1 MAKTRG
7 MVGYKGLLFSG
18 FAMRGVLEDIELFT
32 AQQFTGSSEL
42 LAVKLKNRR
51 EKINPFCLRTRAP
64 SCQNS
69 LFTKFMSSVCASL
82 LYTLFMLNHGI
93 RTAHIFQIIFYFIF
107 MFLFYVCT
115 RGGEGS
121 VGKRRVFCQY
131 QQVQNIQSLCNAINH
146 DQVQGHFNSV
156 YFVSVTTAPL
166 PHCQSALLLLPNQN
180 FRKGECD
187 LTRGR

>member
-1 MAKTRG
+1 M
-7 MVGYKGLLFSG
+7 
-18 FAMRGVLEDIELFT
+18 
-32 AQQFTGSSEL
+32 
-42 LAVKLKNRR
+42 KLKNRR

-115 RGGEGS
+115 RGVGGGGSEGE
-121 VGKRRVFCQY
+121 RRVFIL
-131 QQVQNIQSLCNAINH
+131 VPTSLEYPVAMQCYKSWPGPGTFQFRSFCFGYNCSAASLPICFIVVTKSDFSEGRMRFDEREINK
-146 DQVQGHFNSV
+146 FNSGHV
-156 YFVSVTTAPL
+156 N
-166 PHCQSALLLLPNQN
+166 QKLLMG
-180 FRKGECD
+180 K
-187 LTRGR
+187 RGRWLGWWP